1 MKKGYYLFCFILFPV
16 VSFSQ
21 SNFVVS
27 SSGTNSMIDA
37 AIDHVVNIWDD
48 YLITNVPVKLHIEY
62 LDLTNQG
69 PLGITLP
76 NGRKDFPSSPIQ
88 GIWYASCLANAIEG
102 VELNTGEHDINVFMN
117 SATNYYFGTDGNP
130 SLNQYD
136 FVSVLLHEIAHG
148 LGVVSLS
155 KVISNEGSFGT
166 LQATDFA
173 PLNTT
178 FPFPNLEGRPSA
190 WDNMIINN
198 GGDYIVDTL
207 LFPNNSLDLKM
218 EFESN
223 ALYFN
228 GPVSTA
234 LNAGINPRV
243 FAPITYDPGSSL
255 SHLNESSFPPSSGNC
270 MMTPF
275 ISSGEVNHYPGPLF
289 LAILQDIGWQVNATA
304 YLYERNNQLQV
315 SCYPNPVTDYLSI
328 ELKQATTFV
337 KLELF
342 DSEGKIIRIES
353 FTGNQFSID
362 MNAYPSG
369 SYYIRV
375 SSNCIKKVV
384 PIIVQ

>member
-1 MKKGYYLFCFILFPV
+1 
-16 VSFSQ
+16 
-21 SNFVVS
+21 
-27 SSGTNSMIDA
+27 
-37 AIDHVVNIWDD
+37 
-48 YLITNVPVKLHIEY
+48 
-62 LDLTNQG
+62 
-69 PLGITLP
+69 
-76 NGRKDFPSSPIQ
+76 
-88 GIWYASCLANAIEG
+88 
-102 VELNTGEHDINVFMN
+102 MN
-117 SATNYYFGTDGNP
+117 NATNYYFGTDGNP

-304 YLYERNNQLQV
+304 YLYERNNQFQV
-315 SCYPNPVTDYLSI
+315 SCYPNPVTDHLSI

-375 SSNCIKKVV
+375 TSNCIKKVV